1 MAGSALM
8 PSAAS
13 AEFRYVAPSTVRAGV
28 TVPDERGERG
38 GSRNGATLGVWRKP

>member
-13 AEFRYVAPSTVRAGV
+13 AEFRYVAPSAVRAGV
-28 TVPDERGERG
+28 TVLDEARRAAA
-38 GSRNGATLGVWRKP
+38 SAMAQRSPKP

>member
-13 AEFRYVAPSTVRAGV
+13 AEFRYVAPSAARAGV
-28 TVPDERGERG
+28 TVPDEA
-38 GSRNGATLGVWRKP
+38 ATAASAMAQRLRKP